1 MKHFKTETWFPTLI
15 NRMRYDEWKNATGS
29 STMGD
34 RVKKKMLDII
44 KNHEVP
50 ALPDDVMKQID
61 AIIARAEAREAA
73 KKKK

>member
-1 MKHFKTETWFPTLI
+1 
-15 NRMRYDEWKNATGS
+15 MRYDEWKNATGS

-50 ALPDDVMKQID
+50 ALPADVMKQID
-61 AIIARAEAREAA
+61 ADYSQGRS
-73 KKKK
+73 KGSS